1 LLARISY
8 VIWQV
13 YDDMRSN
20 GVLPD
25 TTVFT
30 ALLMTCVHAK
40 SVELAKETV
49 ALMDKVLHST

>member
-1 LLARISY
+1 
-8 VIWQV
+8 
-13 YDDMRSN
+13 MRSN

-49 ALMDKVLHST
+49 ALMDKVTHSTCYCFYR